1 MLVAVAA
8 ASFLQF
14 VPSFQLCSYS
24 FFLTPGTESSE
35 HANQIGSRYRRSRT
49 AAARN
54 IAATA
59 SPTHRPGVLKNCTG
73 VSADIISIR
82 FPLRAVVVEGS
93 GPVKRYCS
101 MPRKC
106 EVLNAIFSTPQI
118 TNGGKNA
125 HINGA
130 RGAQAETSSNQP

>member
-1 MLVAVAA
+1 MIRRPPRSTLFPYTTLFRSLLFVFPYTRDRIKR
-8 ASFLQF
+8 AS
-14 VPSFQLCSYS
+14 
-24 FFLTPGTESSE
+24 
-35 HANQIGSRYRRSRT
+35 NQIGSRYRRSRT
-49 AAARN
+49 AVARN

-59 SPTHRPGVLKNCTG
+59 SPTHRPGVVKNCTG

-82 FPLRAVVVEGS
+82 FPLRVVVVEGS

-101 MPRKC
+101 KPRKC
-106 EVLNAIFSTPQI
+106 EVLNAIFSTPQT

>member
-1 MLVAVAA
+1 L
-8 ASFLQF
+8 
-14 VPSFQLCSYS
+14 
-24 FFLTPGTESSE
+24 
-35 HANQIGSRYRRSRT
+35 ANHIGSRFRRSRT

-59 SPTHRPGVLKNCTG
+59 SPTHRPGVLKNWIA
-73 VSADIISIR
+73 VSAEIISIM
-82 FPLRAVVVEGS
+82 FPLRAVVEGS
-93 GPVKRYCS
+93 GPDKRYCS
-101 MPRKC
+101 KPRKY

-125 HINGA
+125 YINGA